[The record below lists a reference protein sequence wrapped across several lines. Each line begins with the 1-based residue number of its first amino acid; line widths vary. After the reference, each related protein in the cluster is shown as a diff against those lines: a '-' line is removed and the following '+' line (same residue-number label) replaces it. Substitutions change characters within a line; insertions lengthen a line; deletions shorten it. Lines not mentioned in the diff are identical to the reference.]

1 MATVALPFAVLRIG
15 GSASDV
21 GYVAAAYL
29 VPLIGFLLLGGVVAD
44 RLPRHQVM
52 VAANALQAVAQA
64 ASAVLL
70 LAGYARVWELDR
82 PGRRA
87 RHRIRLLPPG
97 LGGPAAA
104 HGAGRPARASE
115 RPGPYRP

>member
-1 MATVALPFAVLRIG
+1 VALPFAVLRIG

-52 VAANALQAVAQA
+52 VAANALQALAQA

-70 LAGYARVWELDR
+70 LAGHARVWELAVLAA
-82 PGRRA
+82 A
-87 RHRIRLLPPG
+87 RHRYRLLPPG
-97 LGGPAAA
+97 LGRPAAA
-104 HGAGRPARASE
+104 HCAGRPARASE